1 MPILNIQELQTELDT
16 VARVWNTNPDFKLKT
31 VTLDQFNAK
40 VAEFKALLDTI
51 AEKDDALVTLRN
63 DRNAQA
69 AELSNLA
76 VRARAG
82 IKGFF
87 GDNSNEYELAG
98 GTPTSKR
105 KKRNGSKETQPTDT
119 AKAA

>member
-1 MPILNIQELQTELDT
+1 MPILNIQDLQTELDT
-16 VARVWNTNPDFKLKT
+16 VARVWTANPDFKLKT
-31 VTLDQFNAK
+31 VSLDQFNAK
-40 VAEFKALLDTI
+40 VAGFKALIETI

-69 AELSNLA
+69 AELRNVA
-76 VRARAG
+76 VRVRSG
-82 IKGFF
+82 IKGVF
-87 GDNSNEYELAG
+87 GDDSNEYELAG

-105 KKRNGSKETQPTDT
+105 RKRNGSKETQPTDV